1 MVNSCWFIQWQRSD
15 PYFGGNMLRCILLRT
30 VLVLLLM
37 VPFSSN
43 MLFSWGFFAHKRINR
58 LASFTLPPEMIGFYK
73 RNLNYITEHAV
84 DPDKRR
90 YAAKDEAPRH
100 YIDIDH
106 YGEGMDAFNQ
116 MPRNWNEA
124 VQKYSEDTLQAYGI
138 VPWHIDV
145 MVFRLTKAF
154 SEGNLDRILRNS
166 AEIGHYIAD
175 AHVPLHTTENYNG
188 VMTNQKG
195 IHGFWES
202 RLPEL
207 FSDSYDFLVG
217 RADYIDDPLNFAWDV
232 VEASHAAK
240 DSVLLFEAEL
250 NADWPT
256 DRKYAM
262 ENRGQ
267 VLMKVYSQEYSEEYH
282 NRLNGMV
289 ERRMRAAIHAIGS
302 LWYTAWVNA
311 GQPDLKKLYDKQL
324 SPEEEEEMIELELK
338 VKGSDGIKGREHE

>member
-1 MVNSCWFIQWQRSD
+1 
-15 PYFGGNMLRCILLRT
+15 MLSRILLRSIL
-30 VLVLLLM
+30 VVLLL
-37 VPFSSN
+37 VPLSVSEVQ
-43 MLFSWGFFAHKRINR
+43 SWGFFAHRRINR
-58 LASFTLPPEMIGFYK
+58 LACFTLPPEMIGFYK
-73 RNLNYITEHAV
+73 RNLNYLTEHAV

-90 YAAKDEAPRH
+90 YVGKDEAPRH

-106 YGEGMDAFNQ
+106 YGEGMEVFDL

-154 SEGNLDRILRNS
+154 EQGNLDAILRNS
-166 AEIGHYIAD
+166 ADIGHYIGD

-188 VMTNQKG
+188 AMTNQKG

-207 FSDSYDFLVG
+207 FSDDYDFLVG
-217 RADYIDDPLNFAWDV
+217 RADYIDSPLDWAWDV

-250 NADWPT
+250 NSDWDS
-256 DRKYAM
+256 DRKYTM

-282 NRLNGMV
+282 RRLNGMV
-289 ERRMRAAIHAIGS
+289 ERRMRSAIHGIGS
-302 LWYTAWVNA
+302 IWYTCWVNA
-311 GQPDLKKLYDKQL
+311 GQPNLEELYDKQL
-324 SPEEEEEMIELELK
+324 SPEEMEEMIELELK
-338 VKGSDGIKGREHE
+338 VKGSDGIKGREHEN

>member
-1 MVNSCWFIQWQRSD
+1 
-15 PYFGGNMLRCILLRT
+15 MLNRLLLRT
-30 VLVLLLM
+30 VLVVLLM
-37 VPFSSN
+37 IPFSGN

-58 LASFTLPPEMIGFYK
+58 LAAFTLPPEMIGFYK
-73 RNLNYITEHAV
+73 RNLNYITEHAI

-90 YAAKDEAPRH
+90 YAVKDEAPRH
-100 YIDIDH
+100 YIDIEH
-106 YGEGMDAFNQ
+106 FGEGMEAFKEV
-116 MPRNWNEA
+116 PRNWNEA
-124 VQKYSEDTLQAYGI
+124 VLKYTEDTLLTYGI
-138 VPWHIDV
+138 VPWHIDK

-166 AEIGHYIAD
+166 TEIGHYIGD

-188 VMTNQKG
+188 GMTNQRG

-207 FSDSYDFLVG
+207 FSDNYDFLVG
-217 RADYIDDPLNFAWDV
+217 RAVYIENPLDFAWEV

-240 DSVLLFEAEL
+240 DSVLLFEAEM
-250 NADWPT
+250 NMEWPT
-256 DRKYAM
+256 DRKYSM

-267 VLMKVYSQEYSEEYH
+267 TLLKVYSQEYSEEYH

-302 LWYTAWVNA
+302 IWYTCWVNA
-311 GQPDLKKLYDKQL
+311 GQPDLRELYDKKL

-338 VKGSDGIKGREHE
+338 VKGAEGIKGREHED

>member
-1 MVNSCWFIQWQRSD
+1 MPNQVILRS
-15 PYFGGNMLRCILLRT
+15 L
-30 VLVLLLM
+30 LVLMLM

-43 MLFSWGFFAHKRINR
+43 TLFSWGFYAHKRINR

-73 RNLNYITEHAV
+73 RNLNYVTEHAV

-90 YAAKDEAPRH
+90 YVGKDEAPRH

-106 YGEGMDAFNQ
+106 YGEGMEVFDK
-116 MPRNWNEA
+116 MPRKWNEA
-124 VQKYSEDTLQAYGI
+124 VQKYTIDTLLAYGI

-154 SEGNLDRILRNS
+154 SDGDLDRILRNS
-166 AEIGHYIAD
+166 ADIGHYIAD

-188 VMTNQKG
+188 TMTNQKG

-207 FSDSYDFLVG
+207 FSDNYDFLVG
-217 RADYIDDPLNFAWDV
+217 RAEYIDDPLDFAWEV
-232 VEASHAAK
+232 VKSSHAAK

-250 NADWPT
+250 NMEWPT
-256 DRKYAM
+256 DRKYTM

-267 VLMKVYSQEYSEEYH
+267 VIMKVYSQEYSEEYH
-282 NRLNGMV
+282 NRLDGMV

-302 LWYTAWVNA
+302 IWYTCWVNA
-311 GQPDLKKLYDKQL
+311 GQPNLSKLYDREL
-324 SPEEEEEMIELELK
+324 SEEEQEEMIELELEI
-338 VKGSDGIKGREHE
+338 KGSDGIKGRDHE